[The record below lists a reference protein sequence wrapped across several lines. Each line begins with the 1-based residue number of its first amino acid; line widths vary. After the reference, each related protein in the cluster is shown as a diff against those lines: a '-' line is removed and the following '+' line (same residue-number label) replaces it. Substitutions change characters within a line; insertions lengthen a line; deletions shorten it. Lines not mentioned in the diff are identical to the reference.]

1 MLRDAVLGV
10 AVGTRVAFKEIF
22 QECGLFWGG
31 SLSLFLFLRR
41 MVGGEGIGGVRK
53 VTLRAIFVHDVAG
66 ASVGVV

>member
-22 QECGLFWGG
+22 QESGLFRGG
-31 SLSLFLFLRR
+31 SLSLFLFLGR
-41 MVGGEGIGGVRK
+41 MAGREGVGGVRK

-66 ASVGVV
+66 GGVGVA